1 VNASLL
7 PVGAFAQRMLA
18 GGAQSV
24 PVLVA
29 RLPELERLA
38 WRSGLRA
45 ARGLERRAAA
55 AFARA
60 AGVVLRAGD
69 LLAHDAGSDVFVAAL
84 LAGTRGP
91 GKSVA
96 VPIDARSALARIAAA
111 LESATGLEVHTGWT
125 MCDPGSPVPSM
136 DDVLERALA
145 RGAQER
151 ERYAFFSALGHELR
165 TPLSSIRGY
174 LETLLDEA
182 VDEST
187 RRRFLRIAYDES
199 LRMSRLVEG
208 MFEISLL
215 DIHPTLPIRSS
226 GSLGEAFRAAYDACA
241 SNAAKRRVA
250 IGIDDFSPTSVALDV
265 DRLTLILINVI
276 DNAVKHGRPGGGVF
290 VGVDGAHARFV
301 RVTVDDDGHG
311 IAAVDRERI
320 FALGERASTNAD
332 GSGIG
337 LALVRLMLERAGGRA
352 DVEESPLGGARF
364 VLTLPRL

>member
-1 VNASLL
+1 
-7 PVGAFAQRMLA
+7 MLA
-18 GGAQSV
+18 GGASSV

-55 AFARA
+55 TFARA

-91 GKSVA
+91 GKSAA

-125 MCDPGSPVPSM
+125 MCDLGSPAPPM
-136 DDVLERALA
+136 DDVLEQALA

-174 LETLLDEA
+174 LETLLDET

-215 DIHPTLPIRSS
+215 DMRDTGSPPSI
-226 GSLGEAFRAAYDACA
+226 GSLSQALEAAHDACA
-241 SNAAKRRVA
+241 AAAASRRVGIA
-250 IGIDDFSPTSVALDV
+250 IADVPEVRVTIDT
-265 DRLTLILINVI
+265 DRLTLVLVNLIE
-276 DNAVKHGRPGGGVF
+276 NAVKHGRPGGHVF
-290 VGVDGAHARFV
+290 VGVEVIDGCFV
-301 RVTVDDDGHG
+301 RVSVDDDGPG
-311 IAAVDRERI
+311 IATADRDRI
-320 FALGERASTNAD
+320 FAIGERAATGAS

-337 LALVRLMLERAGGRA
+337 LALVRLMLERAGGRVGLE
-352 DVEESPLGGARF
+352 DSRLGGARF
-364 VLTLPRL
+364 VVIVPRS